1 MEQETIR
8 LVEARMAV
16 LGGAVLAQEGMEL
29 AQATDISQG
38 KAVYRAVAT
47 QVTKEPPKEERKT
60 YIRKA

>member
-1 MEQETIR
+1 
-8 LVEARMAV
+8 MAV

-47 QVTKEPPKEERKT
+47 QVTKEPPKEEGKT